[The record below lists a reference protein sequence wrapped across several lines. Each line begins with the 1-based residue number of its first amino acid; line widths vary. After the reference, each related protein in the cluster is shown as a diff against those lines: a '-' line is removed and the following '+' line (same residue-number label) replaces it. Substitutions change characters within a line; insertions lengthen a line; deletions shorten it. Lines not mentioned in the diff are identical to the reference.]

1 MKDKNLTA
9 NELIEKLEALLD
21 KIYYEDVKTI
31 ARENDEVQHHIEHS
45 KRWGH
50 YWGGADVIIYTRL
63 LKQHKEWIG
72 DQPMVISPQ
81 TTEPKR
87 RVVISKHA
95 IELSWL
101 FIQLRELYR
110 GRIDY
115 ISKYDFYGELAQ
127 TAINII
133 EISEGNYELSYL
145 LHEVLRTSKKYL

>member
-1 MKDKNLTA
+1 MKNKNLTA
-9 NELIEKLEALLD
+9 NELIENLEALLD

-50 YWGGADVIIYTRL
+50 YWGGADVIINTRL
-63 LKQHKEWIG
+63 LKKHKEWLG
-72 DQPMVISPQ
+72 DQPMVVSPQ
-81 TTEPKR
+81 MTEPKR
-87 RVVISKHA
+87 RIVVSKYA

-101 FIQLRELYR
+101 FIQLRDLYR

-133 EISEGNYELSYL
+133 EISDGNYELSYL
-145 LHEVLRTSKKYL
+145 LHEVIRTSKKYL